1 MQNTRSA
8 FGKPLIQQPLMQNLL
23 TDLCVEAEAHTL
35 TAMHMA
41 AAFDKYY
48 SDPKCSEED
57 KDLFRIGVSV
67 SKYFVTKRLP
77 LFTYECLEVLCIV
90 YK

>member
-1 MQNTRSA
+1 
-8 FGKPLIQQPLMQNLL
+8 MQNLL

-35 TAMHMA
+35 TAVRMA

-48 SDPKCSEED
+48 ADPTCSEED
-57 KDLFRIGVSV
+57 RDLFRIGVSV

-77 LFTYECLEVLCIV
+77 LFTYECLEVSVLPCYVLIWHC
-90 YK
+90 